1 MRRYETIIILDPDI
15 SEDGRAPV
23 FDRISD
29 TISQGNGFLVLRDDW
44 GNRKLAYEI
53 KKKPR
58 GFYTRFDFCGTGT
71 IVDEIERFCRID
83 DRVMKYLTVLIDEA
97 ADVDKLK
104 EEAEIAE
111 SEKRKAEI
119 AESEKRK
126 AELAKAQTA
135 EETPP
140 SDVPADVPEAKS
152 ETPTQ
157 AAEALTAEAPDT
169 EAPDTE
175 TGKEE

>member
-15 SEDGRAPV
+15 SEDGRTPV
-23 FDRISD
+23 YERISD

-44 GNRKLAYEI
+44 GSRKLAYEI

-97 ADVDKLK
+97 ADVDKIK
-104 EEAEIAE
+104 AEAEHAE
-111 SEKRKAEI
+111 SEKKKAE
-119 AESEKRK
+119 A
-126 AELAKAQTA
+126 ATA
-135 EETPP
+135 
-140 SDVPADVPEAKS
+140 A
-152 ETPTQ
+152 Q
-157 AAEALTAEAPDT
+157 AAEKSPPADAVEAKAEAQT
-169 EAPDTE
+169 EPAEAVTPESPEPE

>member
-1 MRRYETIIILDPDI
+1 MRRYETIVILDADI

-58 GFYTRFDFCGTGT
+58 GFYSRFDFCGTGT

-97 ADVDKLK
+97 ADVDKIK
-104 EEAEIAE
+104 EEAERAE
-111 SEKRKAEI
+111 SEKRKAET
-119 AESEKRK
+119 
-126 AELAKAQTA
+126 AKAQAA

-140 SDVPADVPEAKS
+140 SDVPADAPEAKP
-152 ETPTQ
+152 EPPTD
-157 AAEALTAEAPDT
+157 AAEALNTESPATETPATETPDI
-169 EAPDTE
+169 E

>member
-1 MRRYETIIILDPDI
+1 MRRYETIVILDPDI

-23 FDRISD
+23 FDRIND

-97 ADVDKLK
+97 ADVDKIK
-104 EEAEIAE
+104 EEAERAE
-111 SEKRKAEI
+111 SEKK
-119 AESEKRK
+119 K

-140 SDVPADVPEAKS
+140 SDVPADVPEAKP

-157 AAEALTAEAPDT
+157 AAEALTTEAPDT

-175 TGKEE
+175 TGK

>member
-1 MRRYETIIILDPDI
+1 MRRYETIVILDPDI

-58 GFYTRFDFCGTGT
+58 GFYSRFDFCGTGT

-97 ADVDKLK
+97 ADVDKIK
-104 EEAEIAE
+104 EEAERAE
-111 SEKRKAEI
+111 SEKK
-119 AESEKRK
+119 K

-140 SDVPADVPEAKS
+140 SDVPADVPEEKP
-152 ETPTQ
+152 ETSTQ
-157 AAEALTAEAPDT
+157 AAEALTTEAPDT

-175 TGKEE
+175 SGKEE

>member
-1 MRRYETIIILDPDI
+1 MRRYETIVILDPDI

-23 FDRISD
+23 FDRISG

-97 ADVDKLK
+97 ADVDKIK
-104 EEAEIAE
+104 EEAERVE
-111 SEKRKAEI
+111 SEKKA
-119 AESEKRK
+119 

-140 SDVPADVPEAKS
+140 SDVPADVPADVPEVKPEA
-152 ETPTQ
+152 PTQ
-157 AAEALTAEAPDT
+157 AAEALTTEAPDT
-169 EAPDTE
+169 ESPDTE

>member
-97 ADVDKLK
+97 ADVDKIK
-104 EEAEIAE
+104 EEAERAE
-111 SEKRKAEI
+111 NEKK
-119 AESEKRK
+119 K

-140 SDVPADVPEAKS
+140 SDVPADVPEAKP
-152 ETPTQ
+152 ETPTP
-157 AAEALTAEAPDT
+157 AAEALTTAAPDT
-169 EAPDTE
+169 ESPDTE
-175 TGKEE
+175 TGKEA

>member
-1 MRRYETIIILDPDI
+1 MRRYETIVILDPDI

-71 IVDEIERFCRID
+71 IIDEIERFCRID

-97 ADVDKLK
+97 ADVDKIK
-104 EEAEIAE
+104 EEAERAE
-111 SEKRKAEI
+111 SEKKKAEI
-119 AESEKRK
+119 
-126 AELAKAQTA
+126 AKAQTA
-135 EETPP
+135 EVTPP
-140 SDVPADVPEAKS
+140 SDIPADAPAKAAADVPAEAAADVP

-157 AAEALTAEAPDT
+157 AAEALTT
-169 EAPDTE
+169 ESPATE

>member
-1 MRRYETIIILDPDI
+1 MRRYETIVILDPDI

-104 EEAEIAE
+104 EEAERAE
-111 SEKRKAEI
+111 SEKKKAEI
-119 AESEKRK
+119 
-126 AELAKAQTA
+126 AKAQTA
-135 EETPP
+135 EKPPP
-140 SDVPADVPEAKS
+140 SDVQSDAPADVP

-157 AAEALTAEAPDT
+157 AAEALTT
-169 EAPDTE
+169 ESPASETPDTE

>member
-1 MRRYETIIILDPDI
+1 MRRYETIVILDPDI

-97 ADVDKLK
+97 ADVDKFK
-104 EEAEIAE
+104 EEAERAE
-111 SEKRKAEI
+111 SEKKKAEI
-119 AESEKRK
+119 
-126 AELAKAQTA
+126 AKAQTA
-135 EETPP
+135 EKPPP
-140 SDVPADVPEAKS
+140 SDVQSDAPADVP

-157 AAEALTAEAPDT
+157 AAEALTT
-169 EAPDTE
+169 ESPASETPDTE

>member
-1 MRRYETIIILDPDI
+1 MRRYETIVILDPDI

-29 TISQGNGFLVLRDDW
+29 TISKGNGFLVLRDDW

-58 GFYTRFDFCGTGT
+58 GFYTHFDFCGTGT

-83 DRVMKYLTVLIDEA
+83 DRVMKYLTVLIDDA
-97 ADVDKLK
+97 ADVDKIK
-104 EEAEIAE
+104 EEVERAE
-111 SEKRKAEI
+111 SEKKKAEI
-119 AESEKRK
+119 
-126 AELAKAQTA
+126 AKAQTA

-140 SDVPADVPEAKS
+140 SDVPADVPEAKP
-152 ETPTQ
+152 EPPTQ
-157 AAEALTAEAPDT
+157 AAEALKTDSPATETPDT
-169 EAPDTE
+169 D

>member
-1 MRRYETIIILDPDI
+1 MRRYETIVILDPDI

-71 IVDEIERFCRID
+71 IIDEIERFCRID

-97 ADVDKLK
+97 ADVDKIK
-104 EEAEIAE
+104 EEAERAE
-111 SEKRKAEI
+111 SEKKKAEI
-119 AESEKRK
+119 
-126 AELAKAQTA
+126 AKAQTA
-135 EETPP
+135 EVTPP
-140 SDVPADVPEAKS
+140 SDIPAEAAADTPAEAAADFP

-157 AAEALTAEAPDT
+157 AAEALTT
-169 EAPDTE
+169 ESPATETPATE

>member
-53 KKKPR
+53 NKKPR

-97 ADVDKLK
+97 ADVDKIK
-104 EEAEIAE
+104 EEAERAE
-111 SEKRKAEI
+111 SEKK
-119 AESEKRK
+119 KV
-126 AELAKAQTA
+126 ELAKAQTA

-140 SDVPADVPEAKS
+140 SDVPADVPEEKP
-152 ETPTQ
+152 ETSTQ
-157 AAEALTAEAPDT
+157 AAEALTTEAPDT
-169 EAPDTE
+169 ESPDTE

>member
-1 MRRYETIIILDPDI
+1 
-15 SEDGRAPV
+15 V

-97 ADVDKLK
+97 VDVDKIK
-104 EEAEIAE
+104 EEAARVE
-111 SEKRKAEI
+111 SEKE
-119 AESEKRK
+119 K
-126 AELAKAQTA
+126 AELARVQTV

-140 SDVPADVPEAKS
+140 SDVTADVPE
-152 ETPTQ
+152 TPTE
-157 AAEALTAEAPDT
+157 AAEALTT
-169 EAPDTE
+169 ESPDTE
-175 TGKEE
+175 TPDAETDGETDAEIGKEA

>member
-97 ADVDKLK
+97 ADVDKIK
-104 EEAEIAE
+104 EEAERAE
-111 SEKRKAEI
+111 SEKK
-119 AESEKRK
+119 K

-140 SDVPADVPEAKS
+140 SDVPADVPEAKP

>member
-97 ADVDKLK
+97 ADVDKIK
-104 EEAEIAE
+104 EEAERAE
-111 SEKRKAEI
+111 SEKK
-119 AESEKRK
+119 K

-140 SDVPADVPEAKS
+140 SPDVPEAKP

-157 AAEALTAEAPDT
+157 AAEALTTESPDT
-169 EAPDTE
+169 ESPDTE

>member
-1 MRRYETIIILDPDI
+1 MRRYETIVILDPDI

-104 EEAEIAE
+104 EEAERAE
-111 SEKRKAEI
+111 SEKKKAEI
-119 AESEKRK
+119 AESEKKK
-126 AELAKAQTA
+126 AEIAKAQTA

-140 SDVPADVPEAKS
+140 SDVQSDAPADVPES
-152 ETPTQ
+152 PTQ
-157 AAEALTAEAPDT
+157 AAEALTT
-169 EAPDTE
+169 ESPATETPDTE

>member
-97 ADVDKLK
+97 ADVDKIK
-104 EEAEIAE
+104 EEAERAE
-111 SEKRKAEI
+111 SEKK
-119 AESEKRK
+119 K

-140 SDVPADVPEAKS
+140 SDVPADVPEAKP
-152 ETPTQ
+152 ETPTP
-157 AAEALTAEAPDT
+157 AAEALTTAAPDT
-169 EAPDTE
+169 ESPDTE

>member
-1 MRRYETIIILDPDI
+1 MRRYETIVILDPDI

-104 EEAEIAE
+104 EEAERAE
-111 SEKRKAEI
+111 SEKKNAEI
-119 AESEKRK
+119 A
-126 AELAKAQTA
+126 KAQAA
-135 EETPP
+135 EKPPP
-140 SDVPADVPEAKS
+140 SDVPVDAPAEAQADVP

-157 AAEALTAEAPDT
+157 AAEALTAESPAT
-169 EAPDTE
+169 EPPDTE
-175 TGKEE
+175 TGKKEE

>member
-1 MRRYETIIILDPDI
+1 MRRYETIVILDPDI

-58 GFYTRFDFCGTGT
+58 GFYSRFDFCGTGT

-83 DRVMKYLTVLIDEA
+83 DRVMKYLTVLIDES
-97 ADVDKLK
+97 ADVDQLK
-104 EEAEIAE
+104 EEAERAE
-111 SEKRKAEI
+111 SEKKNAEI
-119 AESEKRK
+119 
-126 AELAKAQTA
+126 AKAQTA
-135 EETPP
+135 EAPPP
-140 SDVPADVPEAKS
+140 SDVP
-152 ETPTQ
+152 ETPTE
-157 AAEALTAEAPDT
+157 AAEAPTTESPAAET
-169 EAPDTE
+169 PDTE
-175 TGKEE
+175 TGKEA

>member
-1 MRRYETIIILDPDI
+1 MRRYETIVILDPDI

-58 GFYTRFDFCGTGT
+58 GFYTRFDFCGTGI

-97 ADVDKLK
+97 VDVDKLK
-104 EEAEIAE
+104 EEAERAE
-111 SEKRKAEI
+111 SEKEKAEI
-119 AESEKRK
+119 
-126 AELAKAQTA
+126 AKAQTA

-140 SDVPADVPEAKS
+140 SDLPADVPADVP

-157 AAEALTAEAPDT
+157 AAEALTT
-169 EAPDTE
+169 ESPATETPDTE
-175 TGKEE
+175 TGKEA

>member
-97 ADVDKLK
+97 ADVDKIK
-104 EEAEIAE
+104 EEAERAE
-111 SEKRKAEI
+111 SEKK
-119 AESEKRK
+119 K

-140 SDVPADVPEAKS
+140 SDVPADVPEAKP

-157 AAEALTAEAPDT
+157 AAEALTTEAPDT

>member
-1 MRRYETIIILDPDI
+1 MRRYETIVILDPDL

-44 GNRKLAYEI
+44 GNRKLAYDI

-104 EEAEIAE
+104 EEAERAE
-111 SEKRKAEI
+111 LEKKNAEI
-119 AESEKRK
+119 AS
-126 AELAKAQTA
+126 AQTA
-135 EETPP
+135 EKQPP
-140 SDVPADVPEAKS
+140 SDVPADAPAEAS
-152 ETPTQ
+152 VNAPETPAQ
-157 AAEALTAEAPDT
+157 PAEAPTAESPAPDP
-169 EAPDTE
+169 PDTE
-175 TGKEE
+175 TVKEA

>member
-1 MRRYETIIILDPDI
+1 MRRYETIVILDPDI

-58 GFYTRFDFCGTGT
+58 GFYSRFDFCGTGT

-83 DRVMKYLTVLIDEA
+83 DRVMKYLTVLIDES
-97 ADVDKLK
+97 ADVDQLK
-104 EEAEIAE
+104 EEAERAE
-111 SEKRKAEI
+111 SEKKNAEI
-119 AESEKRK
+119 
-126 AELAKAQTA
+126 AKAQTA
-135 EETPP
+135 EAPPP
-140 SDVPADVPEAKS
+140 SDVP
-152 ETPTQ
+152 ETPTE
-157 AAEALTAEAPDT
+157 AAEAPTTDSSAAETPDT
-169 EAPDTE
+169 EN
-175 TGKEE
+175 GKEA

>member
-1 MRRYETIIILDPDI
+1 MRRYETIVILDPDI

-71 IVDEIERFCRID
+71 IVDEIERFCRN
-83 DRVMKYLTVLIDEA
+83 
-97 ADVDKLK
+97 VDKIK
-104 EEAEIAE
+104 EEAERAE
-111 SEKRKAEI
+111 SEKK
-119 AESEKRK
+119 K

-140 SDVPADVPEAKS
+140 SDVPEAKP

-157 AAEALTAEAPDT
+157 ATEALTTESPDT
-169 EAPDTE
+169 ESPDTE
-175 TGKEE
+175 TGKEA

>member
-1 MRRYETIIILDPDI
+1 MRRYETIVILDPDI

-44 GNRKLAYEI
+44 GNRKLAYDI

-58 GFYTRFDFCGTGT
+58 GYYTRFDFCGTGT

-97 ADVDKLK
+97 ADLDKLK
-104 EEAEIAE
+104 EEAERAE
-111 SEKRKAEI
+111 SEKKNAEI
-119 AESEKRK
+119 
-126 AELAKAQTA
+126 AKAQTA
-135 EETPP
+135 EKPPP
-140 SDVPADVPEAKS
+140 SDVPADAPQEAPADVP
-152 ETPTQ
+152 ETPTPAAEAQ
-157 AAEALTAEAPDT
+157 AAES
-169 EAPDTE
+169 PDTE
-175 TGKEE
+175 TVKEE

>member
-1 MRRYETIIILDPDI
+1 MRRYETIVILDPDI

-44 GNRKLAYEI
+44 GNRKLAYDI

-58 GFYTRFDFCGTGT
+58 GFYTRFDFCGSGT

-104 EEAEIAE
+104 EEAERAE
-111 SEKRKAEI
+111 SEKKNADI
-119 AESEKRK
+119 AS
-126 AELAKAQTA
+126 AQTA
-135 EETPP
+135 EKQPP
-140 SDVPADVPEAKS
+140 SDVPAEAPAEAS
-152 ETPTQ
+152 ASGAETPTQ
-157 AAEALTAEAPDT
+157 AAEAPTAESPAP
-169 EAPDTE
+169 APPDTE
-175 TGKEE
+175 TTVKEA

>member
-1 MRRYETIIILDPDI
+1 MRRYETIVILDPDI

-58 GFYTRFDFCGTGT
+58 GFYTRFDFCGTGI

-104 EEAEIAE
+104 EEAERAE
-111 SEKRKAEI
+111 SEKREGRNRRKREK
-119 AESEKRK
+119 ESRTREGANR
-126 AELAKAQTA
+126 
-135 EETPP
+135 
-140 SDVPADVPEAKS
+140 
-152 ETPTQ
+152 
-157 AAEALTAEAPDT
+157 
-169 EAPDTE
+169 
-175 TGKEE
+175 

>member
-1 MRRYETIIILDPDI
+1 MRRYETIVILDPDI

-58 GFYTRFDFCGTGT
+58 GFYSRFDFCGTGT

-97 ADVDKLK
+97 ADVDKIK
-104 EEAEIAE
+104 EEAERAE
-111 SEKRKAEI
+111 SEKK
-119 AESEKRK
+119 K

-140 SDVPADVPEAKS
+140 SDVPADVPEAKP

-157 AAEALTAEAPDT
+157 AAEALTTAAPDT
-169 EAPDTE
+169 EAPDTD

>member
-1 MRRYETIIILDPDI
+1 MRRYETIVILDPDI

-104 EEAEIAE
+104 EEAERAE
-111 SEKRKAEI
+111 SEKKKAEI
-119 AESEKRK
+119 
-126 AELAKAQTA
+126 AKAQTA
-135 EETPP
+135 EKTPP
-140 SDVPADVPEAKS
+140 SDVQSDAPADVP

-157 AAEALTAEAPDT
+157 AAEALTT
-169 EAPDTE
+169 ESPATETPDTE

>member
-1 MRRYETIIILDPDI
+1 MRRYETIVIMDPDI

-29 TISQGNGFLVLRDDW
+29 TISQGNGFLVQRDDW

-58 GFYTRFDFCGTGT
+58 GFYTRFDFCGSGT
-71 IVDEIERFCRID
+71 IVDEIERFCRIE

-97 ADVDKLK
+97 ADVDKIK
-104 EEAEIAE
+104 EEVERAENE
-111 SEKRKAEI
+111 RKA
-119 AESEKRK
+119 
-126 AELAKAQTA
+126 AELAKAQTTK
-135 EETPP
+135 ETPP
-140 SDVPADVPEAKS
+140 SDVPADVPADVPEVKP

-157 AAEALTAEAPDT
+157 AAEALTTEAPDTEAPDT

-175 TGKEE
+175 TRKEE

>member
-1 MRRYETIIILDPDI
+1 MRRYETIVILDPDI

-71 IVDEIERFCRID
+71 IIDEIERFCRID

-97 ADVDKLK
+97 ADVDKIK
-104 EEAEIAE
+104 KEAERAE
-111 SEKRKAEI
+111 SEKKKAEI
-119 AESEKRK
+119 
-126 AELAKAQTA
+126 AKAQTA
-135 EETPP
+135 EVTPP
-140 SDVPADVPEAKS
+140 SDIPAEAAADTPPAEAAADFP

-157 AAEALTAEAPDT
+157 AAEALTT
-169 EAPDTE
+169 ESPATETPATE

>member
-1 MRRYETIIILDPDI
+1 MRRYETIVIMDPDI

-29 TISQGNGFLVLRDDW
+29 TISQGNGFLVQRDDW

-58 GFYTRFDFCGTGT
+58 GFYTRFDFCGSGT

-97 ADVDKLK
+97 ADVDQL
-104 EEAEIAE
+104 
-111 SEKRKAEI
+111 KAETERAAREKAN
-119 AESEKRK
+119 AET
-126 AELAKAQTA
+126 AKAQTA
-135 EETPP
+135 AEPPP
-140 SDVPADVPEAKS
+140 SDAPADAPAVAPADVP

-157 AAEALTAEAPDT
+157 AAEALKTDSPATETPDT
-169 EAPDTE
+169 D